1 MLAECE
7 HVLAGCQHAARGAL
21 THRFRVAAPPGSPE
35 PPVFCPLEPPSPL
48 SSSNATRRA
57 RIGLQRP
64 PQGLWRECAGVSRG
78 VFPRGGWAP
87 SWPFSGRPGFLPGE
101 RQGAGGRGTP
111 PCVAGSVSSDPLSGS
126 GGPASRRSL
135 VAPQPWPLP
144 PLIPERD
151 AAPCSRLLS
160 DARLALV
167 VQVDLFPLE
176 AAVATGRRES
186 ADVDALT
193 GPTLARGGRWRPGAP
208 WGPERRW
215 RGRLRDDKARL
226 HISLARNAGTCMLR
240 PWRSTGST

>member
-1 MLAECE
+1 ML
-7 HVLAGCQHAARGAL
+7 LAAHSR
-21 THRFRVAAPPGSPE
+21 TVS
-35 PPVFCPLEPPSPL
+35 
-48 SSSNATRRA
+48 
-57 RIGLQRP
+57 GLQRLQGHQNP
-64 PQGLWRECAGVSRG
+64 PFFARWSHLPLSAAPTPPAGRG
-78 VFPRGGWAP
+78 SGSSGRLRGSGANVRVFPGGYFPGAVGRLRGR
-87 SWPFSGRPGFLPGE
+87 SPGGPVFLPGE